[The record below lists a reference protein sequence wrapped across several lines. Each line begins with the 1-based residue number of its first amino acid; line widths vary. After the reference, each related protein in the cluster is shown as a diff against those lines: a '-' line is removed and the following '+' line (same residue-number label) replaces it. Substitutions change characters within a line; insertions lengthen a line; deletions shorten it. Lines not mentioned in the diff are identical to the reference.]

1 MSRSSATSK
10 LVPAKIPRCPTCDT
24 AMEFVAI
31 TPTCQSVIYEYICPN
46 EGDRLN
52 WECRQHAAPRGD
64 ARQRA

>member
-1 MSRSSATSK
+1 
-10 LVPAKIPRCPTCDT
+10 
-24 AMEFVAI
+24 MEFVAI